1 MFCNGFSHSI
11 QDTLQIIQLTRILN
25 LDDNNLIFTIESF
38 DINPI
43 ELIILR
49 LLVTLAFQNLH
60 YMNFITYQY
69 RKESFEHTKTM
80 TFVHAIA
87 LHQPTG
93 IGSIK
98 SRSYIII
105 DITGRYLIINYQRLV
120 TEKRSY
126 RHPHIFLFSR
136 RFGGIGIK

>member
-1 MFCNGFSHSI
+1 MFCNGFGYSI

-38 DINPI
+38 DINSV

-69 RKESFEHTKTM
+69 RKESFEHTKISFM
-80 TFVHAIA
+80 TQQT
-87 LHQPTG
+87 LNSP
-93 IGSIK
+93 IK
-98 SRSYIII
+98 A
-105 DITGRYLIINYQRLV
+105 DIFIL
-120 TEKRSY
+120 
-126 RHPHIFLFSR
+126 
-136 RFGGIGIK
+136 